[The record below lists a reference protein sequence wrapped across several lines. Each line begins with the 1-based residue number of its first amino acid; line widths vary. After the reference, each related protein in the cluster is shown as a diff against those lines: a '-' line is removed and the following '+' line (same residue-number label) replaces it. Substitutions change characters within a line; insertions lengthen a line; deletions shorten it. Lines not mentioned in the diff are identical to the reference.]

1 MKKALVGLGLVL
13 ALAAVYILST
23 RETGGRGTP
32 VQVDTVSRRT
42 ISSRVKA
49 TGQITPEKKV
59 QISAKVVG
67 EVTRLNVREG
77 DHVTEGQI
85 LLQIEPD
92 VYEAVRNQARAA
104 LQQAEEQI
112 RSIEVRLNDAKRT
125 LHRQQELFQQGLASQ
140 EQLDAAKVAVDTETV
155 QLAVQRHAVEQA
167 RSSLKRAEDDLKRTI
182 IRSPMDGYV
191 IQLNTEKGETVVPG
205 STNLPGSV
213 LMTVAD
219 MSRIQAEVDVGEVDI
234 VNVKLGQDA
243 EVRVD
248 ALDGRT
254 LEGRVTE
261 IATSGVKDPAQGVI
275 HFKVK
280 IDIVDPDPALRPSMT
295 AKVDIIT
302 AVHDDVLAVPIQTVV
317 KRPLDE
323 SGKEIRGSKAKKMD
337 EDLKRD
343 VVYLFAGGKAV
354 LRPVKTGISD
364 ELWVEIEKGLQEGDE
379 VIVGPYRE
387 LKSLHD
393 GDEVRREKEE
403 SGGKKKA
410 GGEGDVTVKVS

>member
-1 MKKALVGLGLVL
+1 MKKTLIGLVVVALL
-13 ALAAVYILST
+13 AVIYVLST
-23 RETGGRGTP
+23 REVGGKGKA
-32 VQVDTVSRRT
+32 VQVDRVARRT

-77 DHVTEGQI
+77 DRVKEGQI

-104 LQQAEEQI
+104 LEQAQEQI
-112 RSIEVRLNDAKRT
+112 RSIEVRLEDAKRT
-125 LHRQQELFQQGLASQ
+125 LRRQQELFQQGLASQ
-140 EQLDAAKVAVDTETV
+140 EQLDAARVAVDTETV

-182 IRSPMDGYV
+182 IRSPMDGHV

-213 LMTVAD
+213 LMTIAD

-234 VNVKLGQDA
+234 VSVRLGQKA

-248 ALDGRT
+248 ALQAKV
-254 LEGRVTE
+254 LEGKVTE

-280 IDIVDPDPALRPSMT
+280 VDILHPDPELRPSMT

-302 AVHDDVLAVPIQTVV
+302 AVHENVLAVPIQAVV
-317 KRPLDE
+317 KRPLDD
-323 SGKEIRGSKAKKMD
+323 SGKEITGSAAKNVDEAKK
-337 EDLKRD
+337 KD
-343 VVYLFAGGKAV
+343 VVYLFEKGKAV
-354 LRPVKTGISD
+354 LRPVTTGISD
-364 ELWVEIEKGLQEGDE
+364 ELWVEIAKGLAQGDQ
-379 VIVGPYRE
+379 VIIGPYRQ
-387 LKSLHD
+387 LKDLHQ
-393 GDEVRREKEE
+393 GDEVRLEKKASSE
-403 SGGKKKA
+403 KKKEH
-410 GGEGDVTVKVS
+410 GGVEVQVS

>member
-1 MKKALVGLGLVL
+1 MKKVLVGLGLVIL
-13 ALAAVYILST
+13 LVAVYILST
-23 RETGGRGTP
+23 QEAGGKGKP
-32 VQVDTVSRRT
+32 VQVDVVARRT

-67 EVTRLNVREG
+67 EITRLNVREG
-77 DHVTEGQI
+77 DHVSEGQI

-104 LQQAEEQI
+104 LQQAQAQI
-112 RSIEVRLNDAKRT
+112 RSIEVRLEDAKRT

-140 EQLDAAKVAVDTETV
+140 EQLDAARVAVDTEVV
-155 QLAVQRHAVEQA
+155 QLVVQRHAVEQA
-167 RSSLKRAEDDLKRTI
+167 RSSLRRAEDDLKRTI
-182 IRSPMDGYV
+182 IRSPMNGYV

-234 VNVKLGQDA
+234 VSVKVGQKAD
-243 EVRVD
+243 VRVD
-248 ALDGRT
+248 ALEGKV

-280 IDIVDPDPALRPSMT
+280 IDIDDPDPALRPSMT

-302 AVHDDVLAVPIQTVV
+302 AVHENVLAVPIQAVV
-317 KRPLDE
+317 KRPLGD
-323 SGKEIRGSKAKKMD
+323 SGHEITGAKAKNVDAGK
-337 EDLKRD
+337 KKNI
-343 VVYLFAGGKAV
+343 VYLFENGKAA
-354 LRPVKTGISD
+354 LRPVETGISD
-364 ELWVEIEKGLQEGDE
+364 ELWVEIEGGLQEDDR
-379 VIVGPYRE
+379 VIIGPYRE
-387 LKSLHD
+387 LKGLHD
-393 GDEVRREKEE
+393 GDEVRLEKKPAE
-403 SGGKKKA
+403 KKKDKQD
-410 GGEGDVTVKVS
+410 DVTVSVS

>member
-1 MKKALVGLGLVL
+1 MKKVLVGLGLVL
-13 ALAAVYILST
+13 VVAAVYFVST
-23 RETGGRGTP
+23 RESGGRGAP
-32 VQVDTVSRRT
+32 VQVDTVARRT

-49 TGQITPEKKV
+49 TGQITPKKKV

-67 EVTRLNVREG
+67 EITRLKVREG
-77 DHVTEGQI
+77 DHVTEGQV

-104 LQQAEEQI
+104 LEQAQEQI
-112 RSIEVRLNDAKRT
+112 RSIEVRLADAKRT
-125 LHRQQELFQQGLASQ
+125 LHRRQELFEQGLTSQ
-140 EQLDAAKVAVDTETV
+140 EQLDAARVSVDTQTV

-234 VNVKLGQDA
+234 VNVKLGQKAD
-243 EVRVD
+243 VRVD
-248 ALDGRT
+248 ALGGKV
-254 LEGRVTE
+254 LQGRVTE

-280 IDIVDPDPALRPSMT
+280 IDIVHPDPELRPSMT

-302 AVHDDVLAVPIQTVV
+302 AVHKNVLAVPIQAVV
-317 KRPLDE
+317 KRPLDD
-323 SGKEIRGSKAKKMD
+323 SGKELKGSSAKKAS
-337 EDLKRD
+337 EDMKKD
-343 VVYLFAGGKAV
+343 VVYLFTGGKAA
-354 LRPVKTGISD
+354 LRRVKTGISD
-364 ELWVEIEKGLQEGDE
+364 ELWVEIETGLKEDDR

-393 GDEVRREKEE
+393 GDEVRVEREA
-403 SGGKKKA
+403 SSGKKKT
-410 GGEGDVTVKVS
+410 GDSGDVTLKVS

>member
-13 ALAAVYILST
+13 VLVAVYVLST
-23 RETGGRGTP
+23 RESGGRGAQ

-67 EVTRLNVREG
+67 EITRLNVREG
-77 DHVTEGQI
+77 DRVKEGQI

-104 LQQAEEQI
+104 LQQAQEQI
-112 RSIEVRLNDAKRT
+112 RSIEVRLKDAKRT
-125 LHRQQELFQQGLASQ
+125 LHRQQELFEQGLASQ
-140 EQLDAAKVAVDTETV
+140 EQLDAARVAVDTETV

-234 VNVKLGQDA
+234 VNVQLGQTA

-248 ALDGRT
+248 ALEGRT
-254 LEGRVTE
+254 LKGSVTE

-280 IDIVDPDPALRPSMT
+280 IDILDPDPALRPSMT
-295 AKVDIIT
+295 AKVDIVT
-302 AVHDDVLAVPIQTVV
+302 AVHKDVLAVPIQAVV
-317 KRPLDE
+317 KRPLDD
-323 SGKEIRGSKAKKMD
+323 SGKEITGSEAKKID
-337 EDLKRD
+337 EDQKKN
-343 VVYLFAGGKAV
+343 VVYLFVDGKAS
-354 LRPVKTGISD
+354 LRPVETGISD
-364 ELWVEIEKGLQEGDE
+364 ELWVEIAKGLTENDR

-387 LKSLHD
+387 LKSLHN
-393 GDEVRREKEE
+393 GDQVRLEKQE
-403 SGGKKKA
+403 SGGKKKSDHR
-410 GGEGDVTVKVS
+410 GDVKVKVG

>member
-1 MKKALVGLGLVL
+1 MKKTLVGL
-13 ALAAVYILST
+13 ALAAALVAIFVLST
-23 RETGGRGTP
+23 RDGGGKGTP
-32 VQVDTVSRRT
+32 VQVDRVERRT

-49 TGQITPEKKV
+49 TGQITPEKRV

-67 EVTRLNVREG
+67 EVTRLKVQEG
-77 DHVTEGQI
+77 DQVREGQI

-104 LQQAEEQI
+104 LQQAQEQI
-112 RSIEVRLNDAKRT
+112 RSIEVRLEDARRT
-125 LHRQQELFQQGLASQ
+125 LRRQQELFKQGLASQ
-140 EQLDAAKVAVDTETV
+140 EQLDAARVAVDTETV
-155 QLAVQRHAVEQA
+155 QLAVQRHAVEQS

-182 IRSPMDGYV
+182 IRSPMNGTV

-234 VNVKLGQDA
+234 VSVEVGQNAD
-243 EVRVD
+243 VRVD
-248 ALDGRT
+248 ALEGKV
-254 LEGRVTE
+254 LEGRVRE
-261 IATSGVKDPAQGVI
+261 IATSGIKDPAQGVI

-302 AVHDDVLAVPIQTVV
+302 AVHKNVLAVPIQAVV

-323 SGKEIRGSKAKKMD
+323 SGKEIKLSKAKKID
-337 EDLKRD
+337 EGLKRN
-343 VVYLFAGGKAV
+343 VVYLFADGKAV
-354 LRPVKTGISD
+354 LRPVETGISD
-364 ELWVEIEKGLQEGDE
+364 ELAVEIEQGLAEGDS

-403 SGGKKKA
+403 GGGKKPA
-410 GGEGDVTVKVS
+410 GDEGAVEVKVS

>member
-1 MKKALVGLGLVL
+1 MKKALVGAGLVL
-13 ALAAVYILST
+13 VLVAIFVLST
-23 RETGGRGTP
+23 RETTGRGTP
-32 VQVDTVSRRT
+32 VQVEKVSRRT
-42 ISSRVKA
+42 ISARVKA

-77 DHVTEGQI
+77 DRVTEGQV

-92 VYEAVRNQARAA
+92 VYQAVRDQARAA

-112 RSIEVRLNDAKRT
+112 RSIQVRLADAKRT
-125 LHRQQELFQQGLASQ
+125 LQRQQELFAEGLTSQ
-140 EQLDAAKVAVDTETV
+140 EQVDAARVAVDTTEV

-182 IRSPMDGYV
+182 IRSPMDGVV

-213 LMTVAD
+213 LMVIAD
-219 MSRIQAEVDVGEVDI
+219 MSRIQAEVDVGEVD
-234 VNVKLGQDA
+234 VVGVKLGQEA

-248 ALDGRT
+248 AL
-254 LEGRVTE
+254 EGTVQTGHVTE

-280 IDIVDPDPALRPSMT
+280 IDIEDPDPALRPSMT

-302 AVHDDVLAVPIQTVV
+302 AVHEDVPAVPIQAVV
-317 KRPLDE
+317 KRALDE
-323 SGKEIRGSKAKKMD
+323 SGSEIEGPETRRMDQSEKK
-337 EDLKRD
+337 D
-343 VVYLFAGGKAV
+343 VVYRFADGTAAV
-354 LRPVKTGISD
+354 TPVTTGISD
-364 ELWVEIEKGLQEGDE
+364 ELWVEIQEGLAEGDE
-379 VIVGPYRE
+379 VIVGPYRT
-387 LKSLHD
+387 LKKLHD
-393 GDEVRREKEE
+393 GDTVRREEPRKDEE
-403 SGGKKKA
+403 EDGG
-410 GGEGDVTVKVS
+410 GGVEVRVE

>member
-13 ALAAVYILST
+13 VLGLVYYVST
-23 RETGGRGTP
+23 RESGGRGTP

-49 TGQITPEKKV
+49 TGQITPKKKV

-67 EVTRLNVREG
+67 EITRLNVREG
-77 DHVTEGQI
+77 DHVTDGEI

-104 LQQAEEQI
+104 LEQAQEQI
-112 RSIEVRLNDAKRT
+112 RSIKVQLADAKRT
-125 LHRQQELFQQGLASQ
+125 LHRRQELFEQGLASQ
-140 EQLDAAKVAVDTETV
+140 EQLDAARVSVDTETV

-191 IQLNTEKGETVVPG
+191 IRLNTEKGETVVPG

-219 MSRIQAEVDVGEVDI
+219 MSRIQAEVGVGEVDI
-234 VNVKLGQDA
+234 VNVKLGQKAD
-243 EVRVD
+243 VRVD
-248 ALDGRT
+248 ALEGKV
-254 LEGRVTE
+254 LQGRVTE

-280 IDIVDPDPALRPSMT
+280 IDILHPDPELRPSMT

-302 AVHDDVLAVPIQTVV
+302 AVHENVLAVPIQAVV
-317 KRPLDE
+317 KRPLDD
-323 SGKEIRGSKAKKMD
+323 SGKELRGSRAKKAGEEMKK
-337 EDLKRD
+337 E
-343 VVYLFAGGKAV
+343 VVYLFDGGTAA
-354 LRPVKTGISD
+354 LRQVTTGISD
-364 ELWVEIEKGLQEGDE
+364 ELWVEIEKGLAEGDR

-393 GDEVRREKEE
+393 GDEVRVAKQA
-403 SGGKKKA
+403 SSGKKKA
-410 GGEGDVTVKVS
+410 DDTGDVTLKVN